1 MRISS
6 LLKTKRHKKKKVT
19 VKLNPRQV
27 TSLKKQREL
36 LKNGYNT
43 KFLAEVQPQGGI
55 TFADNYA
62 IASDGYAACLSVIH
76 YPNDPLLLWLTQV
89 SLNDSTLTTIDV
101 KTDSGYEIKRQ
112 LNRSIEELAD
122 RQVNARKATDA
133 LNAQKDMQSLEK
145 YALELSQGGEIPKLM
160 LTRIFVYAPTIEAL
174 DQSVSNLRGKLRG
187 EGYNVAVYMFMQDT
201 RGAS

>member
-76 YPNDPLLLWLTQV
+76 YPNDPLLLWLTQARV
-89 SLNDSTLTTIDV
+89 ITLLFICLCKINSLNQWHYQSQS
-101 KTDSGYEIKRQ
+101 KKR
-112 LNRSIEELAD
+112 I
-122 RQVNARKATDA
+122 
-133 LNAQKDMQSLEK
+133 
-145 YALELSQGGEIPKLM
+145 
-160 LTRIFVYAPTIEAL
+160 
-174 DQSVSNLRGKLRG
+174 
-187 EGYNVAVYMFMQDT
+187 
-201 RGAS
+201 